1 MGSSIEHNSCM
12 GCWPLCRVKI
22 TTALGEGAGLTAP
35 PKVKR
40 PTMPIKS
47 QSSGVHASG
56 LQRLVD
62 RVPGAPERSRNRR
75 DRNPAVCHVCREL
88 LLLQGELGAS
98 SPFAPTGTSSAQA
111 CHDTIPNQFPLKL
124 RKGPEHI
131 EEQFALAG
139 RGVHVRKGTVEHLQ
153 VDLALLQ
160 LVGQSNQMPQGARQ
174 AVQPPD
180 DQRIPGVQ
188 VLPTLKEAGAV
199 FAGARRL
206 IAIEMPILHPC
217 A

>member
-1 MGSSIEHNSCM
+1 M

-40 PTMPIKS
+40 PTIPIKS

-62 RVPGAPERSRNRR
+62 RVPGAPERGRNRR

-98 SPFAPTGTSSAQA
+98 APFAPTGTSRR
-111 CHDTIPNQFPLKL
+111 DTRIDALGNECPFILRQHGEYLK
-124 RKGPEHI
+124 
-131 EEQFALAG
+131 
-139 RGVHVRKGTVEHLQ
+139 
-153 VDLALLQ
+153 D
-160 LVGQSNQMPQGARQ
+160 
-174 AVQPPD
+174 QP
-180 DQRIPGVQ
+180 
-188 VLPTLKEAGAV
+188 A
-199 FAGARRL
+199 
-206 IAIEMPILHPC
+206 M
-217 A
+217 